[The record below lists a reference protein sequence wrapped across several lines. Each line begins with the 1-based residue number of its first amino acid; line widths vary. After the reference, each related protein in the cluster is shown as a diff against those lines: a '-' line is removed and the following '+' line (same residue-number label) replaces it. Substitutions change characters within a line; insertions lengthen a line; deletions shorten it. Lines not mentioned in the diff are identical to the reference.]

1 MCSVVDGAF
10 MEEVETTETVTKTV
24 CQKCKTEKP
33 SITLRKK
40 DVYCKSC
47 FLVNCNHKFRST
59 LGKNKAIKINDRVL
73 VAFSGSQGSLALL
86 KLIRNSF
93 DDENNPK
100 KITYS
105 PHILIIDE
113 SSSSNSDFQF
123 QDVKSLAEKFN
134 FPLFTVHLAKVLDL
148 DDGKVLDSI
157 PSDKCKDDLMKLLNE
172 SSDES
177 CKVTL
182 MKSLRTKLI
191 TEVAKEIQCCKIFS
205 GECATSLAVTL
216 LSGKLRDFFSSKV
229 TTSTIIFSNIRGGC
243 RPRCSS
249 SKRGRI

>member
-10 MEEVETTETVTKTV
+10 MEEVETIETVTKTV
-24 CQKCKTEKP
+24 CQKCRTEKP

-47 FLVNCNHKFRST
+47 FLMNCNHKFRST
-59 LGKNKAIKINDRVL
+59 LGKNKAIKINDKVL

-113 SSSSNSDFQF
+113 SGLDNSDFRLE
-123 QDVKSLAEKFN
+123 DVKTLAEKFD
-134 FPLFTVHLAKVLDL
+134 FPLFVVHLSKVLEL
-148 DDGKVLDSI
+148 DEGKVVGSG
-157 PSDKCKDDLMKLLNE
+157 PSDKCKDDLIELLNE

-182 MKSLRTKLI
+182 LKSLRTKLI
-191 TEVAKEIQCCKIFS
+191 TEIAKEKQCSKVFS

-216 LSGKLRDFFSSKV
+216 LSGTLRYFSE
-229 TTSTIIFSNIRGGC
+229 SNNW
-243 RPRCSS
+243 PNHLL
-249 SKRGRI
+249 

>member
-1 MCSVVDGAF
+1 M
-10 MEEVETTETVTKTV
+10 
-24 CQKCKTEKP
+24 
-33 SITLRKK
+33 
-40 DVYCKSC
+40 
-47 FLVNCNHKFRST
+47 
-59 LGKNKAIKINDRVL
+59 
-73 VAFSGSQGSLALL
+73 AFSGSQGSLALL

-191 TEVAKEIQCCKIFS
+191 TEIAKEIQCYKVFS

-216 LSGKLRDFFSSKV
+216 LSGKLRDFFQVK
-229 TTSTIIFSNIRGGC
+229 
-243 RPRCSS
+243 
-249 SKRGRI
+249 